1 MSGVDSAFVRLN
13 LLAIFFVSFL
23 PFPTKLLAEFLE
35 NEEQTRVAAVFYGIV
50 LFLAALSFNLLWRYA
65 AHHRRL
71 LEPNLPGEDVQ
82 ALNDSLAPSL
92 AGYVVAILIGLAF
105 PRVAV
110 LLYLVT
116 AVLIALPVG
125 MLRHALRPA

>member
-1 MSGVDSAFVRLN
+1 
-13 LLAIFFVSFL
+13 
-23 PFPTKLLAEFLE
+23 
-35 NEEQTRVAAVFYGIV
+35 V
-50 LFLAALSFNLLWRYA
+50 LFFATLSFNLLWRYE

-71 LEPNLPGEDVQ
+71 LEPHLPEEEVR

-92 AGYVVAILIGLAF
+92 VGYVVAILIGLVF

-110 LLYLVT
+110 GLYLVT

-125 MLRHALRPA
+125 MLRHALRPAQS